1 MTQAISHSQNL
12 RKQAIAQHFA
22 SAFNYDHHATIQRE
36 ICEQLIEQILEA
48 EQFKILEI
56 GAGTGQLTKLL
67 ADQVRNKTITCQD
80 IMINELADCQF
91 NALQNIFPKAKIMIG
106 DAENLAFGQ
115 HFSLIISAN
124 AIQWF
129 DEPLSLVDKA
139 FFSLNSG
146 GQLLFNTFSPKHF
159 LQIKALTGQGLNY
172 PTKDA
177 WQERLIQAGF
187 TQIQITTKRFDLS
200 FADPMAVLKHMKLTG
215 VSTNCPQKA
224 FVWTKAKLSKFIK
237 QYQAQFFN
245 PNKPSEVI
253 LTYDALIISAI
264 KP

>member
-22 SAFNYDHHATIQRE
+22 SAFNYDYHATIQHE

-67 ADQVRNKTITCQD
+67 AQNVDGDD
-80 IMINELADCQF
+80 IVINELAACQRDT
-91 NALQNIFPKAKIMIG
+91 LQAILPKATIIIG
-106 DAENLAFGQ
+106 DAETLDFGQ
-115 HFSLIISAN
+115 NFSLIISAN

-159 LQIKALTGQGLNY
+159 LQIKALTDQGLTY
-172 PTKDA
+172 PSKEA

-187 TQIQITTKRFDLS
+187 SQIQITTKRFDLS

-224 FVWTKAKLSKFIK
+224 FVWTKAKLAEFIK

-245 PNKPSEVI
+245 PNKPTEVI
-253 LTYDALIISAI
+253 LTYDALLISAI